1 MKSSLTPVSQCG
13 RFPQPIPMR
22 QIVPIGL
29 AVASTFGFITTAYA
43 APVGWLQT
51 SAGDIPM
58 EVSDTWF
65 TIGLDMPG
73 SRQVAAERIRQQPSL
88 IDHEIVVGRDGDTSF
103 MARIAAPMQNQTHF
117 RAALAALETQ
127 PGIRYAQPAVV
138 PPVGTPI
145 GVADEVLVT
154 VTTSLDY
161 AELVEI
167 ADLVGARFSHVIPN
181 TSCLVFQFTA
191 ATPED
196 LFDLTDAFLS
206 VPGVDTASP
215 ALIPVRDR
223 RLTLNDPYLAQQWH
237 LAKIAAQSAWDK
249 TTGSGN
255 VIVAIVDDGYDMTHE
270 DLKSSTNIAA
280 GQYDFTGKDT
290 NPAAGSQDNHGT
302 AVAGL
307 AIGIGN
313 NGKGIAGVCPL
324 CDWLPIRYGV
334 STTDDVTLFGY
345 LKGKNVHV
353 ASNSWGYYNVPS
365 TVSNA
370 IYDLAVNGRGGKGTV
385 VVFAAGNDNINI
397 DTYKDISTAP
407 GAIAV
412 AATTKTDAK
421 ASFSS
426 YGNSIDL
433 AAPGEALWTTDK
445 AKGGYV
451 NGKYYSNF
459 GGTSGSA
466 PIVSGVFGLVFSVNP
481 TLTRTEAES
490 IVYANTDKVGTGY
503 GTNGKSIYMGYGRVN
518 ASKAVTAASGSTGG
532 TTEPPPP
539 PPPTGYCSGY
549 CGYRSPT
556 GCYCDT
562 ACSQYG
568 DCCPDVCTTCGYC
581 N

>member
-1 MKSSLTPVSQCG
+1 MTFSLNPNSQHGRISRTIAACGVPGLGVAVVSTL
-13 RFPQPIPMR
+13 M
-22 QIVPIGL
+22 L
-29 AVASTFGFITTAYA
+29 AGAALA
-43 APVGWLQT
+43 APAGWLQT
-51 SAGDIPM
+51 QAGDVPM
-58 EVSDTWF
+58 TVSDTWF
-65 TIGLDMPG
+65 TIGVETPS
-73 SRQVAAERIRQQPSL
+73 SREAAAERIRQHAGL
-88 IDHEIVVGRDGDTSF
+88 AIHEIVVGRDGDTSF
-103 MARIAAPMQNQTHF
+103 LARVAAPMRSNAEF
-117 RAALAALETQ
+117 RATLAALENQ
-127 PGIRYAQPAVV
+127 PGVRYAQPAVV
-138 PPVGTPI
+138 PPVGTPM

-154 VTTSLDY
+154 TTMSLNY
-161 AELVEI
+161 NELIEI
-167 ADLVGARFSHVIPN
+167 ADIYGAEFSHVIPN
-181 TSCLVFQFTA
+181 TSCLVFRFDT
-191 ATPED
+191 ATPEE
-196 LFDLTDAFLS
+196 LFDLADAFLS

-223 RLTLNDPYLAQQWH
+223 RLNLNDPYLAQQWH

-249 TTGSGN
+249 TTGNGN

-270 DLKSSTNIAA
+270 DLKSSTNIAP

-307 AIGIGN
+307 AIGIGG
-313 NGKGIAGVCPL
+313 NGKGIAGVCPM
-324 CDWLPIRYGV
+324 CDWLPIRYGA
-334 STTDDVTLFGY
+334 STTDDINMFGY

-353 ASNSWGYYNVPS
+353 ASNSWGYYNVPLS
-365 TVSNA
+365 VSNA
-370 IYDLAVNGRGGKGTV
+370 IYDLAINGRGGKGTV

-397 DTYKDISTAP
+397 DTYKDISTSN
-407 GAIAV
+407 GAV
-412 AATTKTDAK
+412 AVSATTKTDAK
-421 ASFSS
+421 ASFSN

-451 NGKYYSNF
+451 NGKYYSGF

-466 PIVSGVFGLVFSVNP
+466 PIVAGAFGLVFSVNP
-481 TLTRTEAES
+481 SLTRTQAES

-503 GTNGKSIYMGYGRVN
+503 GTNGKSIYMGYGRIN
-518 ASKAVTAASGSTGG
+518 ASKAVTAASGSSGG

-539 PPPTGYCSGY
+539 TTSYCAGY
-549 CGYRSPT
+549 CGLRSPSG
-556 GCYCDT
+556 GCYCDS